1 MVVHSAIKLAKKN
14 CNLGSHESMALK
26 FNSGT
31 TMFEKKAKKVDFHL
45 WAIIVCMLHFFSNNS
60 PLLTYVFVYF
70 LRLKY
75 ISEIF
80 QM

>member
-1 MVVHSAIKLAKKN
+1 
-14 CNLGSHESMALK
+14 MALK

-75 ISEIF
+75 ISKIF